1 MSTQKYANLYHCGM
15 TILDFKSNRIKE
27 LRLEKDLSQGQL
39 ASLVGTTQANISRW
53 EAGII
58 VPNVLDCWKLAEFF
72 GVSID
77 YLVGKEGD

>member
-15 TILDFKSNRIKE
+15 ITISIKYNRIKE